1 MFSCPPSK
9 EKYKQLASLR
19 YKSRHLFLWHTNWT
33 CLKLSFFQL
42 EEDERRLSKLSVRD
56 EDVGLESDEEETGM
70 IFYETKYQKYNTH
83 KDPKKI
89 SIFLFLFFTGLQRPS
104 TGKEA
109 RRQRSAKIT
118 ADLENDAPV
127 FDDDFYRYS
136 FVYLGWSFVRNQTV
150 LSENT

>member
-1 MFSCPPSK
+1 
-9 EKYKQLASLR
+9 
-19 YKSRHLFLWHTNWT
+19 
-33 CLKLSFFQL
+33 L

-70 IFYETKYQKYNTH
+70 IFYETKYQKYKTH
-83 KDPKKI
+83 KDPKKDLNF
-89 SIFLFLFFTGLQRPS
+89 FLFWFFTGLQRPS

-127 FDDDFYRYS
+127 FDDDFYRYY
-136 FVYLGWSFVRNQTV
+136 FVYLR
-150 LSENT
+150 LLLPC